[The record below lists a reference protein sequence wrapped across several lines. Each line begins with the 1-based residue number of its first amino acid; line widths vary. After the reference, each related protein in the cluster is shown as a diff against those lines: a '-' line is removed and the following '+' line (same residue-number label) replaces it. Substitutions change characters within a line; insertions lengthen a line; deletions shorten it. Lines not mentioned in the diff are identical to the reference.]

1 MELKSSDFS
10 VGQDNVFINKSVHNN
25 KPGMLL
31 IMADWCGH
39 CQRFKPTYNEI
50 CKQIGKDFIC
60 TSIEHDQLQKS
71 PRLIDALQFSGY
83 PTIKFFDKSG
93 RIISEYKSND
103 RSKAALLSHIC
114 DVYHHCAM
122 KH

>member
-10 VGQDNVFINKSVHNN
+10 FSQDNVYINRNVNNN

-31 IMADWCGH
+31 IMANWCGH

-60 TSIEHDQLQKS
+60 TSIEHAQLEKS
-71 PRLIDALQFSGY
+71 SRLTQALNFSGY

-103 RSKAALLSHIC
+103 RSKVALLAHIC
-114 DVYHHCAM
+114 DVYHHCVTR
-122 KH
+122 H